1 MDIVDKKKY
10 IITSITLG
18 AIAASSALLIALAN
32 LATSNRIAENEK
44 KKILD
49 GIQEIFG
56 ESKISNEQSISEF
69 ELTGTYTYIEKVYTV
84 TDMSDVEIG
93 LAFRTTG
100 SNAYGKISLLVGYD
114 KATTNFKKMYVVVDE
129 QTYNTELEDN
139 YISPVNNGE
148 YDTDVH
154 CGATFGAKLVKAML
168 DESEAAK
175 GEIWK

>member
-1 MDIVDKKKY
+1 MDKKKY
-10 IITSITLG
+10 IITSVTLG

-32 LATSNRIAENEK
+32 LATSKRIAENEQK
-44 KKILD
+44 KVLA

-56 ESKISNEQSISEF
+56 ECQISKDQSVSEF
-69 ELTGTYTYIEKVYTV
+69 EFTVSYQYIERVYTV
-84 TDMSDVEIG
+84 TNMSDVEIG

-129 QTYNTELEDN
+129 QTYNTELEEN